1 MANRRTAMTPER
13 TLRDLRALLARAQ
26 RRGERTVARLRHD
39 ARTFMARSRSEVV
52 KEVRDLERRMLRA
65 LNAAT
70 REQVNRLERRI
81 VKLEHVVAGR
91 DGR

>member
-1 MANRRTAMTPER
+1 
-13 TLRDLRALLARAQ
+13 
-26 RRGERTVARLRHD
+26 
-39 ARTFMARSRSEVV
+39 MARSRSEVV